1 MLNKNKNPMV
11 PQVCSEF
18 KVRSTLEKAV
28 DNMVILESFGE
39 IVFEGKSNEYREYSL
54 ISKCTKQGIDYGN
67 IDDMLTV
74 YHAWKHDETDN
85 TMRIFL
91 EYEKFDYNDGKLTPS
106 RITKEVGLLLKIS
119 K

>member
-1 MLNKNKNPMV
+1 MTIQRKNTMV

-39 IVFEGKSNEYREYSL
+39 VVFEGSTNEYREYSL
-54 ISKCTKQGIDYGN
+54 ISKCTKQGIDFGG

-74 YHAWKHDETDN
+74 YHAWKNDDADN
-85 TMRIFL
+85 TMRVFL
-91 EYEKFDYNDGKLTPS
+91 EYEKFDYNNGRLAPTG
-106 RITKEVGLLLKIS
+106 ITKEVGLLLKIS